1 MDGGVGHAPESSIG
15 SDGPVSVACPR
26 SMGGM
31 VALILADG
39 DAPTRAELDAAWPGW
54 DARLDLVIAA
64 DGGARHADALGA
76 AIDLWVG
83 DGDSLGED
91 GIAALEAAGVPI
103 ERARPDKDET
113 DVELAVDA
121 AIARRA
127 TALVIIGA
135 LGGERVDHALA
146 NVALLAR
153 DDLIGRPTVLLD
165 GRSRIS
171 LLRAPGP
178 DGAAATADVGGSPGS
193 TVSLLPWGGDADGIT
208 TEGLVYALAD
218 EPLAFGS
225 ARGVS
230 NLTERPGATVTLRRG
245 VLLVV
250 ESPATL

>member
-15 SDGPVSVACPR
+15 SDGRGPR
-26 SMGGM
+26 SMARM

-39 DAPTRAELDAAWPGW
+39 DAATRAELDAAWPGW
-54 DARLDLVIAA
+54 DAALDLVIAA
-64 DGGARHADALGA
+64 DGGARHAAALGR

-83 DGDSLGED
+83 DGDSLGDD
-91 GIAALEAAGVPI
+91 GIAALAAAGVPI

-121 AIARRA
+121 AIARGA
-127 TALVIIGA
+127 TGLIVVGA

-153 DDLIGRPTVLLD
+153 ADLAGRPTILLD
-165 GRSRIS
+165 RRSRIS

-178 DGAAATADVGGSPGS
+178 DGAAAVTTLECEPGS

-208 TEGLVYALAD
+208 TDGLAYPLTDEGLM
-218 EPLAFGS
+218 FGS

-230 NLTERPGATVTLRRG
+230 NVTERRGATITLRRG